1 MKELTQE
8 QLEKAVGG
16 LRTMKTSEK
25 LESASATGSKAK
37 GGGGGNVRPL

>member
-16 LRTMKTSEK
+16 LRSKTTNEQ
-25 LESASATGSKAK
+25 LQSASATGSKAS
-37 GGGGGNVRPL
+37 GGGHVRPL